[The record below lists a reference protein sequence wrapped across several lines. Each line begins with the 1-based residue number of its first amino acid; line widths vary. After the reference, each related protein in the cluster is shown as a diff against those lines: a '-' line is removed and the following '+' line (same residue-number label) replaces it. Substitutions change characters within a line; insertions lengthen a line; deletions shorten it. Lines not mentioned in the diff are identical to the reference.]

1 VEDYRAAMW
10 PAITGP
16 GSARERAL
24 GTLLDVAEVNLPAL
38 VALQSEPGSP
48 LHQPGNRGAPR

>member
-1 VEDYRAAMW
+1 MW